1 MMSAAA
7 VLQTLHSS
15 IQDLEA
21 SRGARAVEGLRM
33 AARDVDALVEAVWA
47 KRTLV
52 TEAAEIQAQHTAAAL
67 TAREKQLVAL
77 RAEVA
82 VARGELHVASALDG
96 LLRDILFRDIGEH
109 LDIIDG
115 VPVVM
120 SSR

>member
-1 MMSAAA
+1 MSAAA

-21 SRGARAVEGLRM
+21 SRGARAVEGFRM
-33 AARDVDALVEAVWA
+33 AARDVDALVEALWA
-47 KRTLV
+47 MRTRV
-52 TEAAEIQAQHTAAAL
+52 TEAAEIQAQNTAAAL
-67 TAREKQLVAL
+67 IAREEQLVAL

-96 LLRDILFRDIGEH
+96 LLRDILFRYNGKH

-115 VPVVM
+115 VPALM